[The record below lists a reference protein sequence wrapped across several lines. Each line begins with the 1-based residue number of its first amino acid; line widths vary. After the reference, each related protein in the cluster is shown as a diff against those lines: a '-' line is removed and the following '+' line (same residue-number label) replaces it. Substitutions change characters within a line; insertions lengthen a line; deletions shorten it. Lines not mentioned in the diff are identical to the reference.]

1 MTSSTSFEEKRPPSD
16 LAEIVRCV
24 WRLMDTPRAG
34 STPTFQPIVP
44 DGCLEI
50 VLNLEDPMLRLTGVD
65 AWEPEPTAL
74 FVGPLTQPT
83 FVAPSGPTYVVGIRF
98 LPWAG
103 AAFLGFPMHEA
114 RNAFLPLDAVLQGGM
129 AGLRERLAARA
140 SQDWAS
146 TVFDHLRLMR
156 PASHARTAL
165 AARAVR
171 AIGRG
176 QVVIGELARELAIGE
191 RQLERVMARDVGLT
205 PREVVRIARVQS
217 ALRRVRQDPGR
228 ALGHIALESGFY
240 DQPHFT
246 REFRRLVGCS
256 PSHFQADELS
266 LTHHFV
272 SNDVGP

>member
-1 MTSSTSFEEKRPPSD
+1 
-16 LAEIVRCV
+16 
-24 WRLMDTPRAG
+24 
-34 STPTFQPIVP
+34 
-44 DGCLEI
+44 
-50 VLNLEDPMLRLTGVD
+50 
-65 AWEPEPTAL
+65 
-74 FVGPLTQPT
+74 
-83 FVAPSGPTYVVGIRF
+83 
-98 LPWAG
+98 
-103 AAFLGFPMHEA
+103 
-114 RNAFLPLDAVLQGGM
+114 M
-129 AGLRERLAARA
+129 AGLRERLASTA

-205 PREVVRIARVQS
+205 PTEVVRIARVQS

-272 SNDVGP
+272 SNDVGPLQVTREHSERTGVPGARLRNQPEPTSDAFVAPRSIGTVSRKGYP